1 MSAIAPPILID
12 PPQIERYT
20 GGLYAVAPPQPGPVQ
35 PGDSNSR
42 RWENGIQ
49 YQSETCTETKTWAVT
64 CGNDP
69 ERDDKTF
76 DQTFNMVEGTPFVSY
91 LGVQCALPGRTLEEY
106 ETSVRNAL
114 DLCEQRTIERTFW
127 TGDQGNEPHLA
138 AGLYDA
144 VTNPNGVVVLGT
156 SDVTPL
162 GVMQGI
168 ASLESWL
175 GDNYCGVG
183 ALHAP
188 RGLATYAA
196 HFNQIDGS
204 NPRLLT
210 PLGTRWAFGAG
221 YSVNTGPDGTP
232 AEAGTAWIYATGQV
246 NVRRSEIWIQPHA
259 LEQAF
264 NKRTNDVEL
273 LAERVFVITR
283 ECGIAAVRV
292 RLDCAC

>member
-1 MSAIAPPILID
+1 MSAICPPVLIE

-20 GGLYAVAPPQPGPVQ
+20 GGLYAVAPPQSGPVID
-35 PGDSNSR
+35 GDGR
-42 RWENGIQ
+42 RWECGIQ
-49 YQSETCTETKTWAVT
+49 YQSETCAETKTWAIT
-64 CGNDP
+64 CGDDP
-69 ERDDKTF
+69 LRVAKEF
-76 DQTFNMVEGTPFVSY
+76 ELEFPLVEGTPFVSY
-91 LGVQCALPGRTLEEY
+91 IGVQCMLPGRTLEEY
-106 ETSVRNAL
+106 ERSVRNAL
-114 DLCEQRTIERTFW
+114 DICEQRSIERTFW
-127 TGDQGNEPHLA
+127 TGDMGNDPHLA
-138 AGLYDA
+138 NGVYDP
-144 VTNPNGVVVLGT
+144 VTNPDGVVILGA

-162 GVMQGI
+162 GVLQGV

-183 ALHAP
+183 VLHAP
-188 RGLATYAA
+188 RGLAPYAA
-196 HFNQIDGS
+196 NFQLLDGS

-221 YSVNTGPDGTP
+221 YSSNTGPDGTP
-232 AEAGTAWIYATGQV
+232 AEAGTAWIYATGQI
-246 NVRRSEIWIQPHA
+246 NLWRSEIWIQPGA

-273 LAERVFVITR
+273 FAERAFVITR